1 LVLIQISGNRQIVT
15 AVSPDAPPAVRPGI
29 SLAQARAHCSHLQ
42 CLDETPAEDWR
53 SLEALARWL
62 MRFSPNVALCPP
74 SSIFLDAAGLE
85 RLLGNPRSL
94 ARRVAAA
101 LAQLGLA
108 ATVAIAP
115 TPGAA
120 WALAVFS
127 TNPPLPVR
135 RERVG
140 VRAPLGNAEEDP
152 HPSPL
157 PEYRERGVC
166 VVDDGNLMAALSALP
181 PAALRLEPVVTLQ
194 LHALGV
200 NTIGLLLKIPRKELA
215 ARFGPAILERIDQAT
230 GDVAEVLNWLP
241 HRAPIRAQLEFDGAV
256 ESLEAIHLAL
266 RELLGP
272 ITEQL
277 ARRGLGAKELQ
288 MTFRPSHAPPVEK
301 LIRLSRPSRGQMDL
315 FSLIQHATQ
324 NLEIDEGIAAIG
336 LFVSAASPLGDEQA
350 ALIGGEPQ
358 RNAAELDHLLE
369 RLRARLGEVAQWA
382 QLVESHLPERAFRCD
397 QSPAYPCGAADKE
410 IFRCDQSPACTC
422 GAADKEIFRWNQS
435 PACTCGAG
443 DKQIAARP
451 LCLLPIPRRVQAIV
465 RPSESRDGQPVSF
478 TQSGQVHRLAYVK
491 GPERIAGEWWNGR
504 WKTRDYFDAQDD
516 AGNRYWLFRVV
527 QSGQWYLHGIFE

>member
-1 LVLIQISGNRQIVT
+1 V
-15 AVSPDAPPAVRPGI
+15 
-29 SLAQARAHCSHLQ
+29 
-42 CLDETPAEDWR
+42 
-53 SLEALARWL
+53 
-62 MRFSPNVALCPP
+62 
-74 SSIFLDAAGLE
+74 
-85 RLLGNPRSL
+85 
-94 ARRVAAA
+94 
-101 LAQLGLA
+101 
-108 ATVAIAP
+108 
-115 TPGAA
+115 
-120 WALAVFS
+120 
-127 TNPPLPVR
+127 
-135 RERVG
+135 VG
-140 VRAPLGNAEEDP
+140 G
-152 HPSPL
+152 
-157 PEYRERGVC
+157 
-166 VVDDGNLMAALSALP
+166 GNLMAALSPLP
-181 PAALRLEPVVTLQ
+181 PAALRLDPVVTPQ

-215 ARFGPAILERIDQAT
+215 ARFGPGILERIDQAT

-241 HRAPIRAQLEFDGAV
+241 HRAPIRAQIEFEGAV

-272 ITEQL
+272 ITQQL
-277 ARRGLGAKELQ
+277 ARRELGARELQ
-288 MTFRPSHAPPVEK
+288 LTFRPGHAPPVEK

-324 NLEIDEGIAAIG
+324 NLEIDEGIAAVG
-336 LFVSAASPLGDEQA
+336 LFVSAASPLGDEQTD
-350 ALIGGEPQ
+350 LIGGEPQ

-397 QSPAYPCGAADKE
+397 QSPAYPCGAADKQR
-410 IFRCDQSPACTC
+410 FGRDQSPACTC
-422 GAADKEIFRWNQS
+422 GAA
-435 PACTCGAG
+435 

-465 RPSESRDGQPVSF
+465 TPSESRDGQPISF
-478 TQSGQVHRLAYVK
+478 TDDGQVHRLAHVK